1 VKTLSSGIAW
11 ARQSHFEVAA
21 ATGLIGFLV
30 LLGWTFNLDFLKR
43 IVPGLVAMNPMSATA
58 FVFTAIS
65 IALFSGGQPGRQTSA
80 RLWFARACAGL
91 VGFVGTAKLIA
102 VFGGPDLG
110 LDRWLFSSKL
120 AVEFQMPNVMAPN
133 TAFNFLLVGIA
144 LLCLHSQRRR
154 LSAWACIFALVC
166 GFQSLLAV
174 LGYAYG
180 IKSFYRMTSF
190 IPMALHTAIA
200 FLLVTFGIMSC
211 QANRG
216 FLAIISGNNVGGAI
230 ARRLLPAAILVP
242 AVLGWL
248 QLEGQRHGIFHN
260 EFGTALYA
268 VTNMLVFAGLI
279 ACNAYLLFRSDAQRT
294 RAERRLRRAQHTLE
308 RRVQERTEE
317 LSTANA
323 ELLAAGSELEA
334 RVRERTGSLAHSE
347 ERYRVLFE
355 SNPFAVWVYDTATL
369 SFLAVND
376 AAIRRYGYSRD
387 EFLAMT
393 LKDIGPLEEIPDL
406 LADLTSPSADR
417 EGTKTWQHRTKA
429 GSIIDVEVKSLPI
442 SFGGKAARLVLA
454 NDVTARKRGEDE
466 LRRME
471 KFLDSIVENIPDMI
485 FVKEA
490 KELRFVRLNKAGQ
503 ELLALAKDQVLGKT
517 AYDLFPKKQADC
529 FTEEDRLVLEKGQPV
544 DIAEEEIAT
553 RNGRRLLH
561 TKKIPILNEKG
572 EPAYLLGVSTDITEQ
587 VRGEKALKQAKE
599 EADRA
604 NRAKSE
610 FLSRMSHELRTPM
623 NAILGFAQLLEMDE
637 LSAEQ
642 EEGVSHII
650 RGGRHLLDLINEIL
664 DLSRIEAGRMSLSS
678 EPVEVSE
685 VLRETIELV
694 GPLAAGRE
702 VRLITP
708 AGCDHYVLAD
718 RQRLK
723 QVLINLVSNS
733 IKYNRP
739 GGLVTL
745 TCDVEGHR
753 VRISVIDTGIG
764 IPAERLAEL
773 FTPFE
778 RLGAERSDIEGTG
791 LGLAVS
797 KGLVEAMEG
806 AMGVESGIGQG
817 TTFWIEF
824 PLTESPLVS
833 AQVAEEEVEIPS
845 ASSGE
850 KHRVLYI
857 EDNLS
862 NLRLIER
869 VLLRR
874 PAIELLAART
884 GVQGLEVAGQHFPD
898 LILLDLNL
906 PDIDGREVLQRL
918 KTDPRCSAIPV
929 VVLSADA
936 IRGQRDRLLRAGAVE
951 YLTKPLN
958 VKKFLQVLDQTLDGA
973 VPLEANR
980 NSSLSPECNP
990 R

>member
-1 VKTLSSGIAW
+1 VKSLSSGIAR
-11 ARQSHFEVAA
+11 ARQPHVEAAA
-21 ATGLIGFLV
+21 ATGVIALLV
-30 LLGWTFNLDFLKR
+30 LFGWIFNLDFLKR
-43 IVPGLVAMNPMSATA
+43 IAPGLVAMNPITA
-58 FVFTAIS
+58 MAFLLAAIS
-65 IALFSGGQPGRQTSA
+65 VALFSDGKTANQSSA
-80 RLWFARACAGL
+80 RLWFARACACC
-91 VGFVGTAKLIA
+91 VGFLATAKLIA

-110 LDRWLFSSKL
+110 PDRWLLPSRL
-120 AVEFQMPNVMAPN
+120 AVGFHMPNVMAPN

-144 LLCLHSQRRR
+144 LLCLHAQRRR
-154 LSAWACIFALVC
+154 LSSWACVFALIC

-174 LGYAYG
+174 LGYGYG
-180 IKSFYRMTSF
+180 ITSFYRMTSF
-190 IPMALHTAIA
+190 IPMALQTAIA
-200 FLLVTFGIMSC
+200 FLLVAFGIMSC

-216 FLAIISGNNVGGAI
+216 FLAIISGNNVGGTT

-248 QLEGQRHGIFHN
+248 QLEGQRHGIFHH
-260 EFGTALYA
+260 EFGTALYT

-279 ACNAYLLFRSDAQRT
+279 ARNAYMLFRSDAQRT
-294 RAERRLRRAQHTLE
+294 RAERRLRRAHSNLE
-308 RRVQERTEE
+308 TRVHERTAE
-317 LSTANA
+317 LSMANA
-323 ELLAAGSELEA
+323 ELLTAQSELEA
-334 RVRERTGSLAHSE
+334 RVRERTASLAHSE
-347 ERYRVLFE
+347 ERYRLLFE
-355 SNPFAVWVYDTATL
+355 SNPFAVWVYDIATL
-369 SFLAVND
+369 SFLAVNE
-376 AAIRRYGYSRD
+376 AAVRCYGYSRD
-387 EFLAMT
+387 EFLSMT
-393 LKDIGPLEEIPDL
+393 IKDIRPPRDIPVL
-406 LADLTSPSADR
+406 LANVAQPAGDFEPATN
-417 EGTKTWQHRTKA
+417 WQHRTKN
-429 GSIIDVEVKSLPI
+429 GRIIDVEITSRPLT
-442 SFGGKAARLVLA
+442 FGGKAARLVLA

-503 ELLALAKDQVLGKT
+503 ELLALAKDQVLGKN
-517 AYDLFPKKQADC
+517 AYDMFPREQADS
-529 FTEEDRLVLEKGQPV
+529 FSEEDRLVLEKGLPI

-553 RNGRRLLH
+553 SKGRRLLH

-572 EPAYLLGVSTDITEQ
+572 EAVYLLGVSTDITE
-587 VRGEKALKQAKE
+587 RARSEKALKQAKE

-637 LSAEQ
+637 LTAEQ

-650 RGGRHLLDLINEIL
+650 GGGRHLLDLINEVL

-678 EPVEVSE
+678 EPVEVFE

-694 GPLAAGRE
+694 GQLAAERE
-702 VRLITP
+702 IRLIMP
-708 AGCDHYVLAD
+708 ESSDHYVVAD

-739 GGLVTL
+739 GGSVTL
-745 TCDVEGHR
+745 TCDLEASR
-753 VRISVIDTGIG
+753 LRISVIDTGIG
-764 IPAERLAEL
+764 IPAERLAQI

-778 RLGAERSDIEGTG
+778 RLGAERTDIEGTG
-791 LGLAVS
+791 LGLAVT
-797 KGLVEAMEG
+797 KGLIEAMEG
-806 AMGVESGIGQG
+806 VMGVQSVHGEG
-817 TTFWIEF
+817 TTFWLEL
-824 PLTESPLVS
+824 PSTESPLRQ
-833 AQVAEEEVEIPS
+833 AQAADEEIEIPS
-845 ASSGE
+845 PDSGE

-857 EDNLS
+857 EDNRS

-874 PAIELLAART
+874 PAVELLSART
-884 GVQGLEVAGQHFPD
+884 GVDGLEMAGQHLPD

-918 KTDPRCSAIPV
+918 QTDPRCSAIPV

-936 IRGQRDRLLRAGAVE
+936 ISGQRDRLLRAGAAE

-958 VKKFLQVLDQTLDGA
+958 VKKFLHVLDQTLDGA
-973 VPLEANR
+973 VPLTANR
-980 NSSLSPECNP
+980 NSSLSSESNQE
-990 R
+990 